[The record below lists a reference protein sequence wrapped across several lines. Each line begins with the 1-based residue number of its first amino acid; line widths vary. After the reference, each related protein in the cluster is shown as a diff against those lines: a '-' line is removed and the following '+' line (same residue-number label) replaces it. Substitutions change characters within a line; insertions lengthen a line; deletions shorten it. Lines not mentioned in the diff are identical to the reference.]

1 VGKGTAMDSQLTTSL
16 PDRAILIY
24 WRLVPNNGRTLVC
37 TSYRTARGL
46 ELRVGV
52 EDEPP
57 VLRADV
63 ATHVEARRLS
73 EVWRQEIGR
82 STAA

>member
-1 VGKGTAMDSQLTTSL
+1 MDSQLTPSP

-24 WRLVPNNGRTLVC
+24 WRLLPRNGRTVVC

-46 ELRVGV
+46 ELRAGV
-52 EDEPP
+52 DSEPP
-57 VLRADV
+57 VLRAHV
-63 ATHVEARRLS
+63 ATHVEAQRLS
-73 EVWRQEIGR
+73 EVWRQEIAR

>member
-1 VGKGTAMDSQLTTSL
+1 MNSQLTPSP

-24 WRLVPNNGRTLVC
+24 WRLLPRNGRTLVC

-46 ELRVGV
+46 ELRAGV
-52 EDEPP
+52 DDEPP

-63 ATHVEARRLS
+63 ATHAEAQHLS
-73 EVWRQEIGR
+73 EVWRQEIAR

>member
-1 VGKGTAMDSQLTTSL
+1 MDSQLTTSP

-24 WRLVPNNGRTLVC
+24 WRLLPRNGRTLVC

-46 ELRVGV
+46 ELRAGMD
-52 EDEPP
+52 DEPP

-63 ATHVEARRLS
+63 ATHVEAQRLS
-73 EVWRQEIGR
+73 EVWRQEIAR